1 VPAAGDEGQVA
12 CPAGPRFWEGAGLAS
27 NRPGRRL
34 LRQELR
40 MASPTHATLAT
51 IRMDLSREAEQ
62 REGLQ
67 REPTPRRVG
76 PGGCAHSRGG
86 RQRVEAPERQRA
98 RCRRLVARARRT
110 NQRGYGP
117 PARPPLGRR
126 RCTCQLRWGRVDAA
140 ADRPRLPRSAGF
152 VPDAHGGA
160 NQPVARQAPAPS
172 PARIR
177 RSSSYSSPG
186 S

>member
-86 RQRVEAPERQRA
+86 RQRVEAPESSA
-98 RCRRLVARARRT
+98 PVAGVWW
-110 NQRGYGP
+110 RG
-117 PARPPLGRR
+117 PAGRISADMGHPLDH
-126 RCTCQLRWGRVDAA
+126 LWGGAA
-140 ADRPRLPRSAGF
+140 ARVNCAG
-152 VPDAHGGA
+152 DA
-160 NQPVARQAPAPS
+160 
-172 PARIR
+172 
-177 RSSSYSSPG
+177 
-186 S
+186 